1 MYDYNCIMIGYDSIP
16 EIEKI
21 QESLDK
27 DDIYTGTEEEEKE
40 GAYGLEKEAH
50 VTLLY
55 GIKPEIT
62 WDDIKGYLKP
72 LSEYKAILANLS
84 TFENEEY
91 DVLKID
97 VKCPKMHDTNKELR
111 DNIDYVE
118 TYPDYHPHMTVA
130 YLKKGTGKK
139 YTKDM
144 LDKIIEPK
152 AKYFL
157 YSKAGDDKYKKE
169 KHTSL

>member
-21 QESLDK
+21 QDTIK
-27 DDIYTGTEEEEKE
+27 DSDIFYGIDEEES
-40 GAYGLEKEAH
+40 YGLEKEAH

-62 WDDIKGYLKP
+62 WDEVKKYLKP
-72 LSEYKAILANLS
+72 LSEYKAILTNLS
-84 TFENEEY
+84 LFENEKY

-97 VKCPKMHDTNKELR
+97 VKCPKMHETNKELR
-111 DNIDYVE
+111 DNINYVE

-130 YLKKGTGKK
+130 YLKKGEGKK

-157 YSKAGDDKYKKE
+157 YSKASDEKYNKE
-169 KHTSL
+169 KHTEL